1 MLGDANQ
8 IDNVTIIW
16 NDVFEAS
23 AFGNCIFEASAS
35 GMTSWKLLR
44 PE

>member
-23 AFGNCIFEASAS
+23 AFGIAFS
-35 GMTSWKLLR
+35 KLPHL
-44 PE
+44 E